1 MNHYLQSTD
10 NESED
15 TFKTCDLYLS
25 AYFCAQGLRI
35 VTIDRSNPQRCN
47 FIFEKREDIDDLI
60 ETFKLGQA
68 RVEPKQYMFK
78 IRELKSMLYIN
89 KKYPIKNIF

>member
-1 MNHYLQSTD
+1 MNHYTKTI
-10 NESED
+10 NEENED

-25 AYFCAQGLRI
+25 AYLSIEGMKV
-35 VTIDRSNPQRCN
+35 VTIDRYNPQRCN
-47 FIFEKREDIDDLI
+47 FIFENREDVDELI
-60 ETFKLGQA
+60 ETFRLGKA

-89 KKYPIKNIF
+89 KKYPIKNSY